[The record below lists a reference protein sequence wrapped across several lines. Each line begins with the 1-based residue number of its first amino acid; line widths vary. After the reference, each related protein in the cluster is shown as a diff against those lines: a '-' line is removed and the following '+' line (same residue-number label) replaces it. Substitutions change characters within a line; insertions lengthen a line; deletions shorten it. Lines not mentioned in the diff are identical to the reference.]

1 MPRPI
6 ELSSDL
12 LYSMKFDFE
21 MLTSLNNVSVKLLEY
36 NKRPGFLKKN
46 TLTRSEVEVLD
57 KSHKFIRRYIN
68 DYMKAQIRD
77 ENGESLYF
85 WVDNQPI
92 AEYEQL
98 PEGYRKVRLYLTLST
113 CSLGTLATTR

>member
-36 NKRPGFLKKN
+36 SKRPGFLKKL
-46 TLTRSEVEVLD
+46 TLTEDEVEVLD
-57 KSHKFIRRYIN
+57 
-68 DYMKAQIRD
+68 QITQIYT
-77 ENGESLYF
+77 EVY
-85 WVDNQPI
+85 
-92 AEYEQL
+92 
-98 PEGYRKVRLYLTLST
+98 KRLYES
-113 CSLGTLATTR
+113 AD

>member
-36 NKRPGFLKKN
+36 NKRPGFLKKL
-46 TLTRSEVEVLD
+46 TLTEDEVEVLD
-57 KSHKFIRRYIN
+57 
-68 DYMKAQIRD
+68 QITQIYTD
-77 ENGESLYF
+77 VYKQLYESA
-85 WVDNQPI
+85 D
-92 AEYEQL
+92 
-98 PEGYRKVRLYLTLST
+98 
-113 CSLGTLATTR
+113 

>member
-36 NKRPGFLKKN
+36 NKRPGFLKKL
-46 TLTRSEVEVLD
+46 TLTEDEVEVL
-57 KSHKFIRRYIN
+57 N
-68 DYMKAQIRD
+68 QITQIYT
-77 ENGESLYF
+77 EVYKQLYESA
-85 WVDNQPI
+85 D
-92 AEYEQL
+92 
-98 PEGYRKVRLYLTLST
+98 
-113 CSLGTLATTR
+113 

>member
-36 NKRPGFLKKN
+36 NKMPGFLKKL
-46 TLTRSEVEVLD
+46 TLTEDEVEVLD
-57 KSHKFIRRYIN
+57 
-68 DYMKAQIRD
+68 QITQIYT
-77 ENGESLYF
+77 EAY
-85 WVDNQPI
+85 
-92 AEYEQL
+92 
-98 PEGYRKVRLYLTLST
+98 KRLYES
-113 CSLGTLATTR
+113 AD

>member
-36 NKRPGFLKKN
+36 NKRPGFLKKL
-46 TLTRSEVEVLD
+46 TLTEDEVEVLD
-57 KSHKFIRRYIN
+57 
-68 DYMKAQIRD
+68 QITQIYT
-77 ENGESLYF
+77 EVY
-85 WVDNQPI
+85 
-92 AEYEQL
+92 
-98 PEGYRKVRLYLTLST
+98 KRLYAS
-113 CSLGTLATTR
+113 AD

>member
-36 NKRPGFLKKN
+36 NKRPGFLKKL
-46 TLTRSEVEVLD
+46 TLTEDEVEVLD
-57 KSHKFIRRYIN
+57 
-68 DYMKAQIRD
+68 QITQIYT
-77 ENGESLYF
+77 EVYKQLYESA
-85 WVDNQPI
+85 D
-92 AEYEQL
+92 
-98 PEGYRKVRLYLTLST
+98 
-113 CSLGTLATTR
+113 